1 VALADR
7 KQRQGDLVGAAELYS
22 KVKGDPE
29 FTFTAKFKAAEC
41 YYKQLVGAGA
51 KSKDNK
57 GPSIDTAQLRKLA
70 VADLNESI
78 KMGSEAER
86 TANGAAAKKSIR
98 EIRGEATYM
107 LASILE
113 EDQDHVDYA
122 QVAPLLVG
130 YEQNY
135 PTMNAKF
142 PDVVEWRITALD
154 HLGRYD
160 EVNRDV
166 AGLVERSRGDVA
178 KGDFIKGLGIDFWK
192 TAQAAKDNNDEKAY
206 KANAKLTVTAYK
218 FFSDMADQGKIPVKN
233 LTGTLSIYAQALQA
247 TGQDDEANKVFQEVV
262 KADPASP
269 DANAGLARRAEDKSN
284 WKDANERWT
293 AVENTAA
300 ESDPLWYEAKYHLAV
315 IYEKQGNTPGACS
328 KLAQTRAEHP
338 TLGSEDMK
346 VRWDKLQRSLCL
358 DHHQ

>member
-1 VALADR
+1 
-7 KQRQGDLVGAAELYS
+7 
-22 KVKGDPE
+22 
-29 FTFTAKFKAAEC
+29 
-41 YYKQLVGAGA
+41 
-51 KSKDNK
+51 
-57 GPSIDTAQLRKLA
+57 
-70 VADLNESI
+70 
-78 KMGSEAER
+78 
-86 TANGAAAKKSIR
+86 
-98 EIRGEATYM
+98 M

-113 EDQDHVDYA
+113 ENQEHVDYA

-130 YEQNY
+130 YESNY
-135 PTMNAKF
+135 PTMSGKF
-142 PDVVEWRITALD
+142 QDVIEWRITALD

-166 AGLVERSRGDVA
+166 AGLVERSKGDTA

-192 TAQAAKDNNDEKAY
+192 TAQAAKDNGDDKAY

-218 FFSDMADQGKIPVKN
+218 FFSDMADQGKIPIKN

-247 TGQDDEANKVFQEVV
+247 TGGDADAARIFEEVV

-269 DANAGLARRAEDKSN
+269 DANAGLARRAEEKGN
-284 WKDANERWT
+284 WKEAVERWT

-300 ESDPLWYEAKYHLAV
+300 ESDPLWYEAKFHLAV
-315 IYEKQGNTPGACS
+315 IYSKQGNIQGACS

-338 TLGSEDMK
+338 TLGSPDMK
-346 VRWDKLQRSLCL
+346 VRWDKEQRTLCL